1 MFTGS
6 CICHDVLRILLCGQ
20 KSLNATSICLTHG
33 TDFAE
38 TLVTVIRESVSRA
51 AGSLLQQED
60 RFACGMR
67 ERARASEREDEP
79 SRRLHARQSERE
91 NEQQTSAS
99 HPRPAVPLG
108 FSRQVV
114 GSATQYPLRSLRPFG
129 IPIGTV
135 NQRSLLGK
143 LIFHPV
149 FGYTSS
155 IKTKGV
161 WVHLLLHPLFFLIYS
176 LDQFSVHT

>member
-38 TLVTVIRESVSRA
+38 SLVTVIRESVSRA

-67 ERARASEREDEP
+67 ERERASERERRRTLATPARAPERKGKRTTNLRVTPQTRGSLGFQQVGSRFGYLVPP
-79 SRRLHARQSERE
+79 SFSPTFWYPNRDRQST
-91 NEQQTSAS
+91 QPSWKT
-99 HPRPAVPLG
+99 H
-108 FSRQVV
+108 FS
-114 GSATQYPLRSLRPFG
+114 
-129 IPIGTV
+129 
-135 NQRSLLGK
+135 
-143 LIFHPV
+143 
-149 FGYTSS
+149 SS
-155 IKTKGV
+155 FRVYFI
-161 WVHLLLHPLFFLIYS
+161 HYN
-176 LDQFSVHT
+176 